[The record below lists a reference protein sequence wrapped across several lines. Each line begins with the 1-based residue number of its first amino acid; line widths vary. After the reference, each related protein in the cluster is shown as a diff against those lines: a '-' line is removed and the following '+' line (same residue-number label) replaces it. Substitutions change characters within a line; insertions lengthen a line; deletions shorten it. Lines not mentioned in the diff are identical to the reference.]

1 MNYVNFGSA
10 GVKVSP
16 LALGLGLRG
25 QDDEAAAQH
34 LIEHVIAQGIN
45 LIDCA
50 NVYGPMDDRA
60 NIGRSEVVL
69 GRAIKG
75 KRDDLI
81 ITSKAASPIGQG
93 PNDRGASRVHLLR
106 EIERSLKRLDTDYV
120 DVYIVHTPDQT
131 TPLEETL
138 RALDD
143 IVRMGKAR
151 YVGFSNYNAWQ
162 ICRAQWIAER
172 INATPLMCVQNQYSL
187 LHRRL
192 ENEMFPLARTLG
204 VGIMAYS
211 PLAVG
216 LLSGVYRPGQPAPAG
231 SFWATPHNGARYTEA
246 MQGQIGEVIKTLFE
260 LAGQLG
266 KTPAQLAIAWVLSH
280 PEISVAISGADTV
293 EQFDDVLGGVGW
305 ELDAEVRQRLD
316 AVSTQPQVLLD

>member
-25 QDDEAAAQH
+25 QDDEANAQY
-34 LIEHVIAQGIN
+34 LIEHAIARGIN

-81 ITSKAASPIGQG
+81 ITSKAASPIGKG
-93 PNDRGASRVHLLR
+93 PNDQGASRVHLLR
-106 EIERSLKRLDTDYV
+106 EIDRSLKRLNTDYV
-120 DVYIVHTPDQT
+120 DVYIVHTPDQST
-131 TPLEETL
+131 RLEETM

-143 IVRMGKAR
+143 IVRQGKAR
-151 YVGFSNYNAWQ
+151 YVGLSNHSAWQ
-162 ICRAQWIAER
+162 VCRAQWIADS
-172 INATPLMCVQNQYSL
+172 IHATPLMCVQNPYSL
-187 LHRRL
+187 LNRKL
-192 ENEMFPLARTLG
+192 EEEMFGVARELG
-204 VGIMAYS
+204 VGIMGYS

-216 LLSGVYRPGQPAPAG
+216 LLSGVYQPGQPAPAG
-231 SFWATPHNGARYTEA
+231 SLWATRRKEWYDRA
-246 MQGQIGEVIKTLFE
+246 MQGAVGNVIGTLIE
-260 LAGQLG
+260 LAGEVG

-280 PEISVAISGADTV
+280 PEISVAISGADNV
-293 EQFDDVLGGVGW
+293 EQFDDVLGSVGW
-305 ELDAEVRQRLD
+305 QLDTEVRRRLD
-316 AVSTQPQVLLD
+316 EVSAPLQMILD

>member
-1 MNYVNFGSA
+1 MDYVNFGSA

-25 QDDEAAAQH
+25 QDDEGTAQY
-34 LIEHVIAQGIN
+34 LIEHAIARGVN

-60 NIGRSEVVL
+60 NIGRSEIVL

-81 ITSKAASPIGQG
+81 ITSKAASPIGKG

-106 EIERSLKRLDTDYV
+106 EIDRSLKRLGTDYV

-131 TPLEETL
+131 TRLEETV

-143 IVRMGKAR
+143 IVRQGKAR
-151 YVGFSNYNAWQ
+151 YVGFSNHSAWQ
-162 ICRAQWIAER
+162 ICRALWIADR
-172 INATPLMCVQNQYSL
+172 IHATPLMCVQNPYSL
-187 LHRRL
+187 LNRKL
-192 ENEMFPLARTLG
+192 EGEMFGLARELG
-204 VGIMAYS
+204 VGIMGYS

-216 LLSGVYRPGQPAPAG
+216 LLSGSYVPGQPAPAG
-231 SFWATPHNGARYTEA
+231 SLWATRRKDWYDKA
-246 MQGQIGEVIKTLFE
+246 MQGTVGEVITSLIA
-260 LAGQLG
+260 LAGDLG

-280 PEISVAISGADTV
+280 PEISVAISGADTT

-305 ELDAEVRQRLD
+305 TLDAEVRRRLD
-316 AVSTQPQVLLD
+316 EVSAPLQMVLD

>member
-1 MNYVNFGSA
+1 MNYVNFGQA

-25 QDDEAAAQH
+25 QDDEAAAQQ
-34 LIEHVIAQGIN
+34 LIEHAIAQGIN

-81 ITSKAASPIGQG
+81 ITSKAASPIGKG
-93 PNDRGASRVHLLR
+93 PNDRGGSRVHLLR
-106 EIERSLKRLDTDYV
+106 EIERSLQRLNTDYV
-120 DVYIVHTPDQT
+120 DVYIVHVPDLT
-131 TPLEETL
+131 TPLAETV

-143 IVRMGKAR
+143 IVRQGKAR
-151 YVGFSNYNAWQ
+151 YIGFSNHSAWQ
-162 ICRAQWIAER
+162 VCHALWIADR
-172 INATPLMCVQNQYSL
+172 IHATPLTCVQNSYSL
-187 LHRRL
+187 LNRKL
-192 ENEMFPLARTLG
+192 EDEMFPMARTLG

-216 LLSGVYRPGQPAPAG
+216 LLSGVYRPGQPAPAD
-231 SFWATPHNGARYTEA
+231 SLWATQRKERYDQA
-246 MQGQIGEVIKTLFE
+246 MRGSVGDVVKTVID
-260 LAGQLG
+260 LAAQLG

-305 ELDAEVRQRLD
+305 TLEADVRQRLD
-316 AVSTQPQVLLD
+316 DISAPPPMTLE